1 MPTPGLLGYDSSMP
15 THYGLYFSSEVTLLY
30 IVHIHISAVNTD
42 VAHALGNLSL
52 SFGEN
57 AKQAVPRI
65 LGEKYLRAKRRSKFT
80 LTVPIDNL

>member
-42 VAHALGNLSL
+42 VAHALGNLMWPML
-52 SFGEN
+52 
-57 AKQAVPRI
+57 QQRW
-65 LGEKYLRAKRRSKFT
+65 
-80 LTVPIDNL
+80 PIIHM